1 MHHVEAGGNVSSHMP
16 EHMRKLLLISTLL
29 TLALPAIAHAEMG
42 EAEAMATAINHAAI
56 AGLTGPLRI
65 QSSGQSTRARAQQ
78 VLEPG
83 DSGGQNLTA
92 TAYPFV
98 LSSGNGTTFN
108 ASAPVPHGR
117 HLPAMRYLEVTISEP
132 WTNETFSPNPISI
145 AALGTV
151 VTVNISSSEA
161 STASRGCHVQALL
174 TDALAARH
182 LGARHARAVRSL
194 RACEARHHQLA

>member
-1 MHHVEAGGNVSSHMP
+1 
-16 EHMRKLLLISTLL
+16 MRRLLLISTLL

-42 EAEAMATAINHAAI
+42 EAEAMATAIEHAVGN
-56 AGLTGPLRI
+56 GLTGPLTI

-98 LSSGNGTTFN
+98 LSSGSTFSPN
-108 ASAPVPHGR
+108 VP
-117 HLPAMRYLEVTISEP
+117 LPPRGHMGPERYLAVTVAEAWI
-132 WTNETFSPNPISI
+132 NETFSPNPISI

-151 VTVNISSSEA
+151 VTVNLSSSEA
-161 STASRGCHVQALL
+161 TTASRGCRIQTLL

-194 RACEARHHQLA
+194 RVCEARHR

>member
-1 MHHVEAGGNVSSHMP
+1 
-16 EHMRKLLLISTLL
+16 MRKLLLFASMLA
-29 TLALPAIAHAEMG
+29 TLALPAVAHAELS
-42 EAEAMATAINHAAI
+42 EAEAMGSAVQHAVA
-56 AGLTGPLRI
+56 AGLTGPLTI

-83 DSGGQNLTA
+83 DTGGQDLTA

-108 ASAPVPHGR
+108 ASAPVPHGA
-117 HLPAMRYLEVTISEP
+117 HLAPMRYLALTISEA

-145 AALGTV
+145 ASLGTV
-151 VTVNISSSEA
+151 VTVNLSSTEA
-161 STASRGCHVQALL
+161 TTASRGCHVQALL

-194 RACEARHHQLA
+194 RACEARHH